1 MYHKK
6 NLLFFAV
13 LLLSVFPSLTIIA
26 DNNNNEKSHESVI
39 VTDVPE
45 SLQLPVFYKKYVD
58 ANGIPIVSSDKVRDV
73 ALLSAR
79 ITVLELMA
87 KREDI
92 RKALIA
98 KKFRIMIIGENE
110 EVCEL
115 PEYAPICNTP
125 ENIKFWNW
133 RARGFGSDPEGDCG
147 ASCGEENV
155 LCLPGDRYEGES
167 ILVHEFAHTFHLV
180 GITGV
185 DPGFNAKLQRMFLK
199 AKAKGL
205 WANTYAMTDSA
216 EYFAE
221 AVQSFFNT
229 NRYSE
234 IPNGVHGPVSTR
246 EKLKQ
251 YDPEIYNLL
260 LEFFDEKDLTLCN
273 NSADAPVY
281 FNSPGVFN
289 PIIPGYFA
297 DPVVRKFDDT
307 YYLYSTS
314 EGDTCYT
321 QVWNS
326 KDFVNWTIK
335 ISDQPENVPCK
346 VSGDLIKIPANLIN
360 DTINYPFIFK
370 RNNLYYLTYSSGK
383 SDNKAYSV
391 KYAVSN
397 KGETG
402 PYIFPKENT
411 ILVADNDGTV
421 IGPGKHSVFN
431 EGKEYFIVYNRQT
444 IPGSEKG
451 YKQIC
456 ADKLSFDKNGRILT
470 TKSTHTGVGFI
481 KTKTKFNLDQA
492 YLKRVKASS
501 SMSKEYRPMLITDD
515 NNATMWRASGNKNG
529 EWVAVD
535 FTQDV
540 PVKRVLTQFE
550 FPTIPYQYIIETSS
564 DEKNWKVF
572 ADRQNNTVAGSPMI
586 DCGDAVAR
594 YVRLKFTGSEKNS
607 LIPAIWNLKIYSDNN
622 EP

>member
-1 MYHKK
+1 MNHKK
-6 NLLFFAV
+6 TLLIFAV
-13 LLLSVFPSLTIIA
+13 LLLRVYTSFIFAGNS
-26 DNNNNEKSHESVI
+26 NNNKSPESVI

-45 SLQLPVFYKKYVD
+45 SLGLPDFYKKFVD
-58 ANGIPIVSSDKVRDV
+58 ANGIPIVSSEKVRDA

-87 KREDI
+87 KRDDI

-98 KKFRIMIIGENE
+98 KRFRIMIIGENE

-180 GITGV
+180 GIAGV
-185 DPGFNAKLQRMFLK
+185 DPGFNAKLQRMYLK
-199 AKAKGL
+199 AKEKGL
-205 WANTYAMTDSA
+205 WANTYAMTDFA

-234 IPNGVHGPVSTR
+234 MPNGVHGPVSTR

-297 DPVVRKFDDT
+297 DPTVKKIDDT
-307 YYLYSTS
+307 YYLFSTT
-314 EGDTCYT
+314 EGDNFSS

-326 KDFVNWTIK
+326 KDFVNWSIK
-335 ISDQPENVPCK
+335 IADQPETIIGK
-346 VSGDLIKIPANLIN
+346 VYSEMIKIPADLIN
-360 DTINYPFIFK
+360 DTIKYPFIFK
-370 RNNLYYLTYSSGK
+370 RNNLYYLTYSSEQ
-383 SDNKAYSV
+383 SDNKTYSV

-402 PYIFPKENT
+402 PYKFQKNNT

-421 IGPGKHSVFN
+421 IGPGQHSVFN
-431 EGKEYFIVYNRQT
+431 EGKNYLIVYNRQS

-456 ADKLSFDKNGRILT
+456 ADKLSFDKEGHILT
-470 TKSTHTGVGFI
+470 TRSTHTGVGFI
-481 KTKTKFNLDQA
+481 KTKTKFYLDQA

-515 NNATMWRASGNKNG
+515 NNATMWRASGYKNG
-529 EWVAVD
+529 EWVTVD

-540 PVKRVLTQFE
+540 PVKRILTQFE
-550 FPTIPYQYIIETSS
+550 FATIPYQYIIETSS

-572 ADRQNNTVAGSPMI
+572 ADRQNNTVAGSPMM
-586 DCGDAVAR
+586 DCGYAIAR
-594 YVRLKFTGSEKNS
+594 YVRLKFTGSEINN

>member
-1 MYHKK
+1 MNYKK
-6 NLLFFAV
+6 TLLIFAI
-13 LLLSVFPSLTIIA
+13 LILSAVSSFIFAGNS
-26 DNNNNEKSHESVI
+26 NNKKPQESVI
-39 VTDVPE
+39 VTDVPDI
-45 SLQLPVFYKKYVD
+45 LGLPDFYKKYVD
-58 ANGIPIVSSDKVRDV
+58 ANGIPIVSSEKVRDA

-87 KREDI
+87 KREDV

-110 EVCEL
+110 EVCDL

-180 GITGV
+180 GIAGV
-185 DPGFNAKLQRMFLK
+185 DPGFNKKLQKMFLK

-205 WANTYAMTDSA
+205 WENTYAMTDSA

-234 IPNGVHGPVSTR
+234 TPNGVHGPIDTR
-246 EKLKQ
+246 AKLKK
-251 YDPEIYNLL
+251 YDPDMYKLL
-260 LEFFDEKDLTLCN
+260 LEFFYEKDLTLCN
-273 NSADAPVY
+273 NSAGAPVY

-289 PIIPGYFA
+289 PVIPGYFA
-297 DPVVRKFDDT
+297 DPTVKKVDDT
-307 YYLYSTS
+307 YYLFSTS
-314 EGDTCYT
+314 EGDTCHN

-335 ISDQPENVPCK
+335 LSDQSIKGTVK
-346 VSGDLIKIPANLIN
+346 ASGDLIKIPSDLIN
-360 DTINYPFIFK
+360 DTIKYPFIFK
-370 RNNLYYLTYSSGK
+370 RNNLYYLTYSSAQ
-383 SDNKAYSV
+383 SENKAYSV
-391 KYAVSN
+391 KYAVSH

-402 PYIFPKENT
+402 PYIFPKNNT
-411 ILVADNDGTV
+411 ILEADNDGTV

-431 EGKEYFIVYNRQT
+431 EGKDFFIVYNRQS

-451 YKQIC
+451 FRQIC
-456 ADKLSFDKNGRILT
+456 ADKLYFDKDGRILT
-470 TKSTHTGVGFI
+470 TKSTHNGVGFI
-481 KTKTKFNLDQA
+481 KTKTKFYLDQA

-515 NNATMWRASGNKNG
+515 NNATMWRASGFKNG
-529 EWVAVD
+529 EWVMVD

-540 PVKRVLTQFE
+540 PVKRILTQFE
-550 FPTIPYQYIIETSS
+550 FATIPYQYIIETSS
-564 DEKNWKVF
+564 DEKNWEVF

-586 DCGDAVAR
+586 DCGDALAR
-594 YVRLKFTGSEKNS
+594 YVRLKFTGSEEIS
-607 LIPAIWNLKIYSDNN
+607 LIPAIWNLRIYSDNN

>member
-1 MYHKK
+1 MINHKK
-6 NLLFFAV
+6 TLLFCAVFV
-13 LLLSVFPSLTIIA
+13 LLVYSSFIFAA
-26 DNNNNEKSHESVI
+26 DNSNNKSPVSVK
-39 VTDVPE
+39 VTEVPE
-45 SLQLPVFYKKYVD
+45 ILDLPDFYKKYVD
-58 ANGIPIVSSDKVRDV
+58 ANGIPIVSSEKVRDV
-73 ALLSAR
+73 ALQSAR

-87 KREDI
+87 KREDV

-110 EVCEL
+110 EVCDL

-180 GITGV
+180 GIAGV
-185 DPGFNAKLQRMFLK
+185 DHGFNARLQKMFLK
-199 AKAKGL
+199 AKSKGL

-229 NRYSE
+229 NRSSE
-234 IPNGVHGPVSTR
+234 IPNGVHGPISTR

-251 YDPEIYNLL
+251 YDPEMYNLL

-297 DPVVRKFDDT
+297 DPEVKKVDDT
-307 YYLYSTS
+307 YYLFSKT
-314 EGDTCYT
+314 EGDDCLN
-321 QVWNS
+321 QVWES
-326 KDFVNWTIK
+326 KDFVNWTINL
-335 ISDQPENVPCK
+335 SNQSVAL
-346 VSGDLIKIPANLIN
+346 SGNKIKIPANLIN
-360 DTINYPFIFK
+360 DTIKYPFIFK
-370 RNNLYYLTYSSGK
+370 KNNLHYLTYSTEQ

-391 KYAVSN
+391 KYAVSK
-397 KGETG
+397 KGESG
-402 PYIFPKENT
+402 PYIFPDNNT

-421 IGPGKHSVFN
+421 IGPGQHSVFK
-431 EGKEYFIVYNRQT
+431 EGNDYFIVYNRQS
-444 IPGSEKG
+444 IPESDKG
-451 YKQIC
+451 YKQVC
-456 ADKLSFDKNGRILT
+456 ADKLTFNKDGSISK
-470 TKSTHTGVGFI
+470 TKSTHMGVGFLQ
-481 KTKTKFNLDQA
+481 TKPKFCLDQA

-501 SMSKEYRPMLITDD
+501 SMSKKYRPMLITDD
-515 NNATMWRASGNKNG
+515 NKATMWRAAGFKNG

-540 PVKRVLTQFE
+540 LVKRILTQFE
-550 FPTIPYQYIIETSS
+550 FATIPYQYIIETSS

-572 ADRQNNTVAGSPMI
+572 SDRSNNTLAGSPMI

-594 YVRLKFTGSEKNS
+594 YVRLRFTGSETNS